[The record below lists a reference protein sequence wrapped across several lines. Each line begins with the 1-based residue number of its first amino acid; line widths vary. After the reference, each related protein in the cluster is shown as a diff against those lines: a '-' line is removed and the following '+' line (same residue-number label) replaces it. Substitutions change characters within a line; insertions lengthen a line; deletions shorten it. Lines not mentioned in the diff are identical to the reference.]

1 MTFDQERHEL
11 GQRMFA
17 EVTGRAAPAGPT
29 TPLIEMT
36 VDHVCG
42 EIWSRPGLTRKERR
56 FVTITAVAS
65 AGAELALQAHVDAAL
80 DSGDLSIEELRELVL
95 HFAAY
100 QGYPRATVLHFA
112 VEKAASRDLR
122 QPES

>member
-17 EVTGRAAPAGPT
+17 EVTGRTAPDAT

-56 FVTITAVAS
+56 FITVTAVAS

-80 DSGDLSIEELRELVL
+80 DSGDLTVEELREVVL
-95 HFAAY
+95 HFATY

-112 VEKAASRDLR
+112 VEKAASRHERSDN
-122 QPES
+122 

>member
-11 GQRMFA
+11 GRRMFA
-17 EVTGRAAPAGPT
+17 EVTGRDAPEPT

-36 VDHVCG
+36 VDHVLG

-56 FVTITAVAS
+56 FITLTAVAS
-65 AGAELALQAHVDAAL
+65 AGAELALQAHVDGAL
-80 DSGDLSIEELRELVL
+80 DSGDLTVEELRELVL

-112 VEKAASRDLR
+112 VERAASRHERDDH
-122 QPES
+122 

>member
-11 GQRMFA
+11 GQRMFT
-17 EVTGRAAPAGPT
+17 EVTGRPAPDAT

-56 FVTITAVAS
+56 FITITAVAS

-80 DSGDLSIEELRELVL
+80 ESGDLTVEELRELVL

-112 VEKAASRDLR
+112 VEKAANRPLT
-122 QPES
+122 

>member
-1 MTFDQERHEL
+1 
-11 GQRMFA
+11 MFA
-17 EVTGRAAPAGPT
+17 EVTTRPAPDAS
-29 TPLIEMT
+29 TPFIEMT

-56 FVTITAVAS
+56 LVTVTAVAS
-65 AGAELALQAHVDAAL
+65 AGAELALQAHVDAAV
-80 DSGDLSIEELRELVL
+80 DSGDVSVEELRELVL

-112 VEKAASRDLR
+112 VEKAASRHERSDH
-122 QPES
+122 

>member
-1 MTFDQERHEL
+1 MTFEQDRHDL
-11 GQRMFA
+11 GRQTFA
-17 EVTGRAAPAGPT
+17 DMMGYDAPPPAS
-29 TPLIEMT
+29 PLIEMT

-56 FVTITAVAS
+56 FITVTAVAS
-65 AGAELALQAHVDAAL
+65 AGAEVALQAHVDAAL
-80 DSGDLSIEELRELVL
+80 DSGDLTVEELREVVL

-112 VEKAASRDLR
+112 VEKAASRQAQGDH
-122 QPES
+122 

>member
-1 MTFDQERHEL
+1 MELDERRAV
-11 GQRMFA
+11 GQRLFT
-17 EVTGRAAPAGPT
+17 EVTGQPAPQPT

-36 VDHVCG
+36 VDHVLG

-56 FVTITAVAS
+56 LVTITAVAS
-65 AGAELALQAHVDAAL
+65 AGSELALGAHVDGAV
-80 DSGDLSIEELRELVL
+80 DSGDLTVEELRELVL

-112 VEKAASRDLR
+112 VERAASR
-122 QPES
+122 QTGAGK

>member
-11 GQRMFA
+11 GQRMFT
-17 EVTGRAAPAGPT
+17 EVTGMPAPEAT
-29 TPLIEMT
+29 NPLIEMT
-36 VDHVCG
+36 IDHVCG

-56 FVTITAVAS
+56 LVTVTAVAS
-65 AGAELALQAHVDAAL
+65 AGAEVALQAHVDAAV
-80 DSGDLSIEELRELVL
+80 DSGDITVEELRELVL

-112 VEKAASRDLR
+112 VEKAASRH
-122 QPES
+122 E

>member
-1 MTFDQERHEL
+1 MDPNERREV
-11 GQRMFA
+11 GQRLFT
-17 EVTGRAAPAGPT
+17 EVTGQPAPPPT

-36 VDHVCG
+36 VDHVLG
-42 EIWSRPGLTRKERR
+42 EVWSRPGLTRKERR
-56 FVTITAVAS
+56 LVTLTAVAS
-65 AGAELALQAHVDAAL
+65 AGAERALAAHVDGAV

-112 VEKAASRDLR
+112 VERAASRQAGGDK
-122 QPES
+122 